1 MPVRT
6 RPQPIQR
13 PRLDQDVVPFTEY
26 RRTLN
31 DWFARTAKTHR
42 PVIITQNGRATNVMI
57 SIADFESTWD
67 EIDRCREREELTRAV
82 AISRRQFEAGE
93 CQSEGEVFDEMENNR
108 TLIPRRQI
116 AAEYAILFPAGWGGE
131 SPAAGAI
138 G

>member
-1 MPVRT
+1 MPVCT

-93 CQSEGEVFDEMENNR
+93 CQSEVEVFDEMEKMLDEMQSN
-108 TLIPRRQI
+108 
-116 AAEYAILFPAGWGGE
+116 GDCK
-131 SPAAGAI
+131 
-138 G
+138 